1 MKITWKTIKG
11 NGPYAYLQRS
21 TVNAQG
27 VPVSKHVAYLGK
39 IGNKVVPM
47 DKISF
52 AGETVVVPKIDGEV
66 FKTLKS
72 AHQDK
77 LYPTWTLSSADVPTE
92 VVAEQFKY
100 WNSQQITN
108 PDGSL
113 KAFKVKHKVI
123 TDGVSIEPSVLG
135 LDQEGNPTGK
145 LKDNQSA
152 KTMLA
157 KANAKDARTSGVTMT
172 MTDAPPVTAPKRES
186 KPATPAP
193 YATPSEILL
202 VKDHPYV
209 KNAPDSEKM
218 DVANALVQ
226 DIKVAQGE
234 PTIEDVIA
242 LRDHPEVKKVAGNER
257 MKIAKNLAYKANI
270 KKAVEQA
277 KEVDEKFTQKYAP
290 SSLKEVDEEFT
301 EKHGPSMEGYIPD
314 DKDWVG
320 GFVEGQE
327 AVLDAVE
334 YTPDSAKDAYDLDD
348 MAKAPA
354 QKEEKVWVNKY
365 GHKASAQTNKPYTA
379 SEVLDSYTANIA
391 KGMPSSAKELLEAN
405 NVTEQELL
413 IEAQKEGYKPADMD
427 KTAKDAKKS
436 VSASELLNKYHSNED
451 ANFHTEN
458 YKLLA
463 ERYGTP
469 EQKEKMGLGNDQLV
483 KVTTDW
489 MYTNINPYYNK
500 LVEDVQ
506 KEKVSNKEFLEDLD
520 AYWAKKGLIKPA
532 EVTAVPSTMPSA
544 PVPKASEGATKEE
557 KLKTLDAGIDMVKM
571 AVKKEEKKDAEL
583 KKWASELKETPE
595 QKKAKADA
603 MKKAVLYVAKTP
615 SYYSGDPETWAD
627 GPDGFHDE
635 AEFIN
640 VKAVGGWGQGI
651 GPYADKYDSENYFWG
666 KMDKAHGLGFLQ
678 NKSNWMKDPRIMK
691 KFPVANFFSNYQGV
705 KEQTT
710 AIYDKETGHAG
721 YITTWQKG
729 GEQPYVK
736 DANFWAWGG
745 TTDDGDPDAVTGKEG
760 KVSNDLINV
769 AMMLN
774 AQQKELL
781 GRNDVQIQEWDWDK
795 KAYGSPTPTNTLTDS
810 QTAGMLLG
818 HKKGYTA
825 GKHKGVIEYTGATI
839 PEQKEIAKKK
849 AEAPKTVN
857 KFGEEVV
864 TVGIHDKTPSQAEWK
879 ATGTIMGENPT
890 STVMT
895 ASQVGEISDWIGENK
910 GPLTVGQGFKTGTFS
925 SVQGEIYSSE
935 LGKNIEVEGYGF
947 EMGKNPKN
955 VNIIKILKHPS
966 EGIAYVVQ
974 GLKVTTA
981 KPQGTLKT
989 ETNIFLSDTDIE
1001 GNTFANKFP
1010 KALATVT
1017 GNASMKQVAEFAEP
1031 IIKQTKEQSQ
1041 ALTMAQE
1048 SLLDAV
1054 EYTNSPEGEADEVD
1068 PILTVGDKVIKTAP
1082 DGTKSTWWQI
1092 SAYNPDGSTF
1102 ENTEDEPVMF
1112 PDGKVPKA
1120 IINAQSTGII
1130 MTGKNTGMVSSPM
1143 LEKYPK
1149 THINMFGA
1157 EQQYLQAQEDA
1168 KQDAKQ
1174 AEKMEAQLGS
1184 WQMPTEDN
1192 PYKLPMGGIDGM
1204 TTVSTE
1210 GDKGFVEAQALDAY
1224 MKTENILQ
1232 QQHEKTSMSAKSVQR
1247 ALMVAQQKK
1256 YAFTPWDTTPS
1267 NVPWTGEEIYE
1278 ASKNSF
1284 PKYFKSDST
1293 FEKDG
1298 AFYDPKTE
1306 WSHTGGREFK
1316 PTKADVVEFYT
1327 DAGQEEAKN
1336 IPNLLD
1342 GHPEMWKVAKPKLTA
1357 QDKPPKV
1364 FVDHKTGQVTVET
1377 PKTVGFSKA
1386 GAGYQTEKQYY
1397 PHEEILK
1404 HGAQG
1409 AKTFGTVKPLE
1420 GVGIPTPTGAVKVPI
1435 MGMKTIEEEVIQ
1447 APAVNEPYNFQSAQQ
1462 SGVTAGAV
1470 NEQGLD
1476 KYGSAIVQ
1484 SVKAEGSGSG
1494 LVHKALAN
1502 KARNQIGIMLKGNE
1516 GIKVGD
1522 TALNNLTTY
1531 NYAKSAG
1538 VFPDLM
1544 EVLEEDTQEA
1554 VKDTEAPFDQF
1565 EFSQA
1570 IAGVEKENETADLF
1584 VNAVDDPAVK
1594 EMEEEDKHGYGEWW
1608 DDTKVSTVF
1617 NSGRSW
1623 YTGRAGAD
1631 EDPETLRI
1639 VSKEQ
1644 VKRMIPAVVKGH
1656 YDLQERINKTI
1667 HATALNDTVSASE
1680 RHKWY
1685 KNKKIRDALTNYALG
1700 RQKIDIYVKSMGTDT
1715 PIDWDH
1721 ANQIADTMRQQA
1733 VWTLDNQ
1740 GISEKNAELIVN
1752 QLEQDVSP
1760 TYGDKNLLDQVTS
1773 HDGGYI
1779 PAPTDPFIT
1788 KYLKPTK
1795 QVVKKEVE
1803 GVIGYEVQTPEEV
1816 EGATTPL
1823 TTQKGVQPKINK
1835 ELVTQTPSG
1844 KPHLSNAVLNQLRS
1858 KALVGIGAVN
1868 DYANTLKLSKPA
1880 KKSLDAVVADLA
1892 DQIGDT
1898 TGGQGQMVK
1907 DIAQGKV
1914 KGVDPTK
1921 PLETEVSRKK
1931 FEALKE
1937 KVQKANAKGNTVKW
1951 DDDLKYKSGSKGS
1964 NEGALYE
1971 SKGLGKPVYVKWNKS
1986 SLHNKNEI
1994 LANRLYELFGVPVPT
2009 VHEAVVNGK
2018 EGVLSQW
2025 VSGAKPMTQGEM
2037 SAHPDVHQGFI
2048 ADAWLGN
2055 WDVAGQGYDN
2065 IVKTG
2070 TAQDVGDAYRIDT
2083 GGALL
2088 FRAQGNPKNVINGS
2102 DFGKD
2107 VTELETLV
2115 DGTNMQSKNVFA
2127 SLTDEQKVQGAK
2139 TLGGITDYMIDKV
2152 VDDANI
2158 PESIPNDVKNAYA
2171 SNATYLSRLPKNP
2184 NAFYKERL
2192 KERRDNILQKVLG
2205 QGPVAEVPK
2214 NVLLGMSELSPSS
2227 TTMLINGIDTGDSA
2241 IFRKTMKT
2249 ELGSETPYKAL
2260 KKYYNAWKH
2269 STNTDNGQV
2278 LRVASATA
2286 NYHPDNPELGLK
2298 EGLAELD
2305 AFLKTAKPIG
2315 RKKTIEYVTDII
2327 KSKEG
2332 EDLIN
2337 AIKASGQIHKVYFA
2351 KTLGTNKNV
2360 TVNEQPLV
2368 RVERGWKPDQ
2378 VEHELSKILES
2389 QGIDPHDKSK
2399 RPKLG
2404 DYIIYDKN
2412 PSAHSWSINNAWE
2425 NAQKWQGYVPYE
2437 AVFISDRLSTVGN
2450 PHPHEDEVVFCCP
2463 VSQMKIVTDSLSMLE
2478 KDWKKK

>member
-11 NGPYAYLQRS
+11 NGPYAYLQKS

-47 DKISF
+47 DRISF

-66 FKTLKS
+66 FKSLKS
-72 AHQDK
+72 VHQEK
-77 LYPTWTLSSADVPTE
+77 MYPTWTLSSADVPTE
-92 VVAEQFKY
+92 VVSEQFKY

-123 TDGVSIEPSVLG
+123 TDGISIEPSILG

-145 LKDNQSA
+145 LKDSQSA

-172 MTDAPPVTAPKRES
+172 MTEAPPVTAPKRQP

-290 SSLKEVDEEFT
+290 TPEPTEEE
-301 EKHGPSMEGYIPD
+301 EK
-314 DKDWVG
+314 
-320 GFVEGQE
+320 
-327 AVLDAVE
+327 
-334 YTPDSAKDAYDLDD
+334 
-348 MAKAPA
+348 
-354 QKEEKVWVNKY
+354 KVWVNQY
-365 GHKASAQTNKPYTA
+365 GHKASASTNKPYTA
-379 SEVLDSYTANIA
+379 SEVLDSYTDNIA
-391 KGMPSSAKELLEAN
+391 KGMTSNAKELLEAN

-436 VSASELLNKYHSNED
+436 VSASDLLDKYLSNED
-451 ANFHTEN
+451 ANLHTEN

-469 EQKEKMGLGNDQLV
+469 EQKKKMELGMPQ
-483 KVTTDW
+483 DW
-489 MYTNINPYYNK
+489 MYTNINPYYDQLIK
-500 LVEDVQ
+500 DVE
-506 KEKVSNKEFLEDLD
+506 KENASTDL
-520 AYWAKKGLIKPA
+520 GPSTTTTIKPA

-571 AVKKEEKKDAEL
+571 AVKKEEKEVAEL

-635 AEFIN
+635 AEFIS

-651 GPYADKYDSENYFWG
+651 GPYADKYDPDDYYWG
-666 KMDKAHGLGFLQ
+666 KVDDPHGQTPLGFLQ

-691 KFPVANFFSNYQGV
+691 KFPKVHLMPKDIV
-705 KEQTT
+705 EQTT
-710 AIYDKETGHAG
+710 VIYDKETGHAG
-721 YITTWQKG
+721 YITTWKKG
-729 GEQPYVK
+729 NEQPYVK

-774 AQQKELL
+774 AQHKELL
-781 GRNDVQIQEWDWDK
+781 GSSDIHIQEWDWDK

-825 GKHKGVIEYTGATI
+825 GKSKGVIEYTGATI

-849 AEAPKTVN
+849 AETPKTIN
-857 KFGEEVV
+857 KFGEEVI
-864 TVGIHDKTPSQAEWK
+864 TVGIHDKTPSQTEWK
-879 ATGTIMGENPT
+879 ATGTIMGESPT
-890 STVMT
+890 SIKMT
-895 ASQVGEISDWIGENK
+895 PSQVGEIMDWVSDNV
-910 GPLTVGQGFKTGTFS
+910 GPLAVGQGFKKGTFS
-925 SVQGEIYSSE
+925 SVEGEVYSSE

-955 VNIIKILKHPS
+955 VNVIKILKHPS

-1010 KALATVT
+1010 DALATVT

-1054 EYTNSPEGEADEVD
+1054 EYTNSAEGEADDVD
-1068 PILTVGDKVIKTAP
+1068 ALLTIGDKVIKTAP

-1092 SAYNPDGSTF
+1092 SAYNPDGSIF
-1102 ENTEDEPVMF
+1102 ENTQDEPVMF
-1112 PDGKVPKA
+1112 PDGKVPEA

-1130 MTGKNTGMVSSPM
+1130 MTGKNSGMISSPM

-1149 THINMFGA
+1149 THVNPFSA
-1157 EQQYLQAQEDA
+1157 EQQYLQEKEDA
-1168 KQDAKQ
+1168 KQDADESFISESTGTEKSE
-1174 AEKMEAQLGS
+1174 AEKKQDAEFVAESTGATWKPEKMVGQLES

-1192 PYKLPMGGIDGM
+1192 PYKLPLGGIDGM

-1210 GDKGFVEAQALDAY
+1210 GDKGFVEGKALDAY
-1224 MKTENILQ
+1224 VQTQNLLKAT
-1232 QQHEKTSMSAKSVQR
+1232 TSMSAKSVQR

-1278 ASKNSF
+1278 ASKNAF
-1284 PKYFKSDST
+1284 PHYFKSDST

-1306 WSHTGGREFK
+1306 WSHTGGKEFK

-1327 DAGQEEAKN
+1327 DEGQTEAKN

-1357 QDKPPKV
+1357 QDK
-1364 FVDHKTGQVTVET
+1364 T

-1386 GAGYQTEKQYY
+1386 GTGYQTEKLYY

-1420 GVGIPTPTGAVKVPI
+1420 GVGIATPTGAVKVPI
-1435 MGMKTIEEEVIQ
+1435 MGMTTIEEEVIQ

-1462 SGVTAGAV
+1462 SGGTAGAV

-1502 KARNQIGIMLKGNE
+1502 KARNQIGIMLKSNE

-1554 VKDTEAPFDQF
+1554 IKDTEAPFDQL

-1631 EDPETLRI
+1631 EEPETLRI

-1644 VKRMIPAVVKGH
+1644 VKRMIPTVVTGH

-1667 HATALNDTVSASE
+1667 HETALNDTVSASE

-1685 KNKKIRDALTNYALG
+1685 KNKKIRDGLTDYALG
-1700 RQKIDIYVKSMGTDT
+1700 RHKVDAYVKSMGTDT

-1721 ANQIADTMRQQA
+1721 ANQIADTMYAQA
-1733 VWTLDNQ
+1733 VWNLTSQ

-1752 QLEQDVSP
+1752 QLEKDMSP
-1760 TYGDKNLLDQVTS
+1760 NTGDTNLLNKVTS

-1779 PAPTDPFIT
+1779 PAPTDPFVT

-1823 TTQKGVQPKINK
+1823 TTQKGVQPKINNA
-1835 ELVTQTPSG
+1835 LVTKTPSG
-1844 KPHLSNAVLNQLRS
+1844 KPHLTIPILNQLRS
-1858 KALVGIGAVN
+1858 KALIGIGAVN

-1931 FEALKE
+1931 FEALQK
-1937 KVQKANAKGNTVKW
+1937 KVQTANAKGNTVKW

-1971 SKGLGKPVYVKWNKS
+1971 SKGLGKPVYVKWNKT

-2009 VHEAVVNGK
+2009 VHEAVVNNK
-2018 EGVLSQW
+2018 EGVLSEW
-2025 VSGAKPMTQGEM
+2025 VGGAKPMTQGEM

-2070 TAQDVGDAYRIDT
+2070 TAHDVGDAYRIDT

-2088 FRAQGNPKNVINGS
+2088 FRAQGNPKNVMNGS

-2127 SLTDEQKVQGAK
+2127 SLTDEQKAEGAK

-2214 NVLLGMSELSPSS
+2214 NVLLGMSELSPSA
-2227 TTMLINGIDTGDSA
+2227 TENLIKGLDMGDSA
-2241 IFRKTMKT
+2241 IFKKTMKA
-2249 ELGSETPYKAL
+2249 ELGSDAPFKAL
-2260 KKYYNAWKH
+2260 KKYYNSWKNSADTH
-2269 STNTDNGQV
+2269 NGQV

-2286 NYHPDNPELGLK
+2286 NYHPDNPDLGLK

-2305 AFLKTAKPIG
+2305 TFLKATNPLG
-2315 RKKTIEYVTDII
+2315 RKNTIQHVTDVIN
-2327 KSKEG
+2327 SKEG

-2337 AIKASGQIHKVYFA
+2337 AIKTSGQIHKVYFS
-2351 KTLGTNKNV
+2351 KTLGTKDNV
-2360 TVNEQPLV
+2360 AVNEQPLV
-2368 RVERGWKPDQ
+2368 KVGRGWHKDQ
-2378 VEHELSKILES
+2378 VVHELTKILES

-2399 RPKLG
+2399 RPKVG
-2404 DYIIYDKN
+2404 DYVIYDKN
-2412 PSAHSWSINNAWE
+2412 PSAHSWSIKKPWTSDQMWE
-2425 NAQKWQGYVPYE
+2425 GYVPYE
-2437 AVFISDRLSTVGN
+2437 AVFLTDRLTSMGGS
-2450 PHPHEDEVVFCCP
+2450 HQHEDEVVFCCP
-2463 VSQMKIVTDSLSMLE
+2463 VSQMKIVQDKILD
-2478 KDWKKK
+2478 KDWKQ

>member
-66 FKTLKS
+66 FKSLKS
-72 AHQDK
+72 VHQDK

-123 TDGVSIEPSVLG
+123 TDGVSIEPSALG
-135 LDQEGNPTGK
+135 LDQQGNPTGK
-145 LKDNQSA
+145 LKDSQSA

-172 MTDAPPVTAPKRES
+172 MTEAPPVTAPKRQP
-186 KPATPAP
+186 KPATPTP

-226 DIKVAQGE
+226 DIKIAQGE

-242 LRDHPEVKKVAGNER
+242 LRDHPEVKKVAGNQR

-290 SSLKEVDEEFT
+290 TPEPTEE
-301 EKHGPSMEGYIPD
+301 
-314 DKDWVG
+314 
-320 GFVEGQE
+320 
-327 AVLDAVE
+327 
-334 YTPDSAKDAYDLDD
+334 
-348 MAKAPA
+348 
-354 QKEEKVWVNKY
+354 EEKRVWVNQY

-379 SEVLDSYTANIA
+379 TEVLVSYKGDIA
-391 KGMPSSAKELLEAN
+391 KGMYSNAKELLEAN
-405 NVTEQELL
+405 NITEEELL
-413 IEAQKEGYKPADMD
+413 IEAKKEGY
-427 KTAKDAKKS
+427 KTAKDAEKS
-436 VSASELLNKYHSNED
+436 VSASDLLDKYLTNED
-451 ANFHTEN
+451 ANLHTEN
-458 YKLLA
+458 YQLLA

-469 EQKEKMGLGNDQLV
+469 EQKEKMGLGNDKLVKVSSQWMYQYLNKYYDQLV
-483 KVTTDW
+483 KDA
-489 MYTNINPYYNK
+489 
-500 LVEDVQ
+500 E
-506 KEKVSNKEFLEDLD
+506 KEKEDLAPKFD
-520 AYWAKKGLIKPA
+520 KTQGGPPLLSKIPPP
-532 EVTAVPSTMPSA
+532 EVTAVPSTMPLT
-544 PVPKASEGATKEE
+544 PLPKTSEGATEE
-557 KLKTLDAGIDMVKM
+557 QKSKALDASIDMVKM
-571 AVKKEEKKDAEL
+571 AMKKEEKLVAET
-583 KKWASELKETPE
+583 KKWLDKQKETPE
-595 QKKAKADA
+595 QKKVKADA

-615 SYYSGDPETWAD
+615 SYYSGNPETWAD

-635 AEFIN
+635 AEFID
-640 VKAVGGWGQGI
+640 VASVSGWADGI
-651 GPYADKYDSENYFWG
+651 GPYADKYDADDYYWG
-666 KMDKAHGLGFLQ
+666 QMDDSHQIPLATLQ
-678 NKSNWMKDPRIMK
+678 NKTNWMKDPRKMWT
-691 KFPVANFFSNYQGV
+691 FPKVHLMPKDIV
-705 KEQTT
+705 EQTT
-710 AIYDKETGHAG
+710 VIYDKETGHAG
-721 YITTWQKG
+721 YITTW
-729 GEQPYVK
+729 EDSNNPVYVK

-745 TTDDGDPDAVTGKEG
+745 TTNDGDPDAVTGKEG
-760 KVSNDLINV
+760 KASNDLINV
-769 AMMLN
+769 AMMIN
-774 AQQKELL
+774 AKHKEYL
-781 GRNDVQIQEWDWDK
+781 GSSDIHIEEWDWMNSTYK
-795 KAYGSPTPTNTLTDS
+795 TPIPTNTLDDKQTD
-810 QTAGMLLG
+810 GMLLG

-825 GKHKGVIEYTGATI
+825 GKSKGVIEYTGVTL

-849 AEAPKTVN
+849 AEAKKNSEAPKKIN
-857 KFGEEVV
+857 KFGEEVI
-864 TVGIHDKTPSQAEWK
+864 TVGIHDKTPSQTEWK
-879 ATGTIMGENPT
+879 ATGTVMGQSPT
-890 STVMT
+890 SIKMT
-895 ASQVGEISDWIGENK
+895 SSQVGEIMDWVSDNA
-910 GPLTVGQGFKTGTFS
+910 GPLAVGQGFKKGTFM
-925 SVQGEIYSSE
+925 SVEGEVYSSE

-955 VNIIKILKHPS
+955 VNVIKILKHPS

-989 ETNIFLSDTDIE
+989 ETNIYLSDTDIE

-1010 KALATVT
+1010 DALATVT

-1054 EYTNSPEGEADEVD
+1054 EYTNSAEGEADDVD
-1068 PILTVGDKVIKTAP
+1068 ALLTIGDKVIKTAP
-1082 DGTKSTWWQI
+1082 DGTKTTWWQI
-1092 SAYNPDGSTF
+1092 SAYNPDGSIF
-1102 ENTEDEPVMF
+1102 ENTENEPVMF
-1112 PDGKVPKA
+1112 QDGKVPKA

-1130 MTGKNTGMVSSPM
+1130 KTGPNSALVTSPM

-1149 THINMFGA
+1149 THLNPFSA
-1157 EQQYLQAQEDA
+1157 EQQYLQAQEDENFISESTGTEKSEA
-1168 KQDAKQ
+1168 EKKQDAEFIAESTGATWKP
-1174 AEKMEAQLGS
+1174 EKMESQLES
-1184 WQMPTEDN
+1184 WQLPTEDN
-1192 PYKLPMGGIDGM
+1192 PYKLPLGGIDGM

-1210 GDKGFVEAQALDAY
+1210 GDKEFVEGKALDAY
-1224 MKTENILQ
+1224 MKIQNILKEE
-1232 QQHEKTSMSAKSVQR
+1232 HEKQSMSAKSVQR
-1247 ALMVAQQKK
+1247 SLMVAQQKK
-1256 YAFTPWDTTPS
+1256 YALTPWDTSPS
-1267 NVPWTGEEIYE
+1267 NVPWTGEEIYK
-1278 ASKNSF
+1278 ASKYAF

-1298 AFYDPKTE
+1298 AFYDPE
-1306 WSHTGGREFK
+1306 MEFK
-1316 PTKADVVEFYT
+1316 PTGEEVVKHFS
-1327 DAGQEEAKN
+1327 DAGQEKAKKQLSLYKN
-1336 IPNLLD
+1336 STA
-1342 GHPEMWKVAKPKLTA
+1342 PEVMWKQTPKQATA
-1357 QDKPPKV
+1357 
-1364 FVDHKTGQVTVET
+1364 
-1377 PKTVGFSKA
+1377 PKTVAYSEA
-1386 GAGYQTEKQYY
+1386 GTGYQTSEMYY

-1420 GVGIPTPTGAVKVPI
+1420 GVGIATPTGAVKVPI

-1447 APAVNEPYNFQSAQQ
+1447 APSVNEPYDFEGATN
-1462 SGVTAGAV
+1462 GAV
-1470 NEQGLD
+1470 NEQGLE

-1484 SVKAEGSGSG
+1484 SVKAGGSGSG

-1502 KARNQIGIMLKGNE
+1502 KARNQIGIMLKSNE

-1554 VKDTEAPFDQF
+1554 IKDTEAPFDQL

-1623 YTGRAGAD
+1623 YTGKAGAD
-1631 EDPETLRI
+1631 EEPETLRI

-1667 HATALNDTVSASE
+1667 HETALNDTVSASE

-1685 KNKKIRDALTNYALG
+1685 KNKKIRDGLTNYALG
-1700 RQKIDIYVKSMGTDT
+1700 KNKVEAYVSQEAKSVDL
-1715 PIDWDH
+1715 DH
-1721 ANQIADTMRQQA
+1721 ADQIHDTMYAQA
-1733 VWTLDNQ
+1733 VWDLTSQ
-1740 GISEKNAELIVN
+1740 GLTKKNAELIVD
-1752 QLEQDVSP
+1752 QLGKDM
-1760 TYGDKNLLDQVTS
+1760 TTNTGDTNLLNKVTS

-1779 PAPTDPFIT
+1779 PAPTDPFVT
-1788 KYLKPTK
+1788 KYLKPTN
-1795 QVVKKEVE
+1795 QIVKKEVE
-1803 GVIGYEVQTPEEV
+1803 AVIGYEEQTPEEV

-1823 TTQKGVQPKINK
+1823 TTQKGVQPKINHA
-1835 ELVTQTPSG
+1835 LVTKTPSG
-1844 KPHLSNAVLNQLRS
+1844 KPHLTTPILNQLRS

-1907 DIAQGKV
+1907 DVAQGKV

-1931 FEALKE
+1931 FEALQK
-1937 KVQKANAKGNTVKW
+1937 KVQTANAKGKTVKW

-1971 SKGLGKPVYVKWNKS
+1971 SKGLGKPVYVKWNKT

-2009 VHEAVVNGK
+2009 VHEAVVNNK
-2018 EGVLSQW
+2018 EGVLSEW
-2025 VSGAKPMTQGEM
+2025 VGGAKPMTQGEM

-2065 IVKTG
+2065 IIKTG
-2070 TAQDVGDAYRIDT
+2070 TAHDVGDAYRIDT

-2088 FRAQGNPKNVINGS
+2088 FRAQGNPKNVMNGS

-2127 SLTDEQKVQGAK
+2127 SLTDEQKAEGAK
-2139 TLGGITDYMIDKV
+2139 TLSGITDYMIDKV

-2214 NVLLGMSELSPSS
+2214 NVLLGMSELSPSA
-2227 TTMLINGIDTGDSA
+2227 TENLIKGLDMGDKA
-2241 IFRKTMKT
+2241 IFKKTMKA
-2249 ELGSETPYKAL
+2249 ELGSDAPFKAL
-2260 KKYYNAWKH
+2260 KKYYNSWKNSAH
-2269 STNTDNGQV
+2269 SMNGQV

-2286 NYHPDNPELGLK
+2286 NYHPDNPDLGLK

-2305 AFLKTAKPIG
+2305 AFLKTTNPHG
-2315 RKKTIEYVTDII
+2315 RKNIIKIVTDVIN
-2327 KSKEG
+2327 SKEG

-2337 AIKASGQIHKVYFA
+2337 AIKTSGQIHKVYFS
-2351 KTLGTNKNV
+2351 KTLGTKDNV
-2360 TVNEQPLV
+2360 AVNEQPLV
-2368 RVERGWKPDQ
+2368 KVGRGWHKDQ
-2378 VEHELSKILES
+2378 AVHELTKILES
-2389 QGIDPHDKSK
+2389 QGIDPHDKSE
-2399 RPKLG
+2399 RPKVG
-2404 DYIIYDKN
+2404 DYVIYDKN
-2412 PSAHSWSINNAWE
+2412 PSAHSWSIKKPWTSAQMWE
-2425 NAQKWQGYVPYE
+2425 GYVPYE
-2437 AVFISDRLSTVGN
+2437 AVFLSDRLTSMGGSYA
-2450 PHPHEDEVVFCCP
+2450 HEDEVVFCCP
-2463 VSQMKIVTDSLSMLE
+2463 VSQMKITQDTILD
-2478 KDWKKK
+2478 KDWKK

>member
-47 DKISF
+47 DRISF

-66 FKTLKS
+66 FKSLKS
-72 AHQDK
+72 AHQEK
-77 LYPTWTLSSADVPTE
+77 MYPTWTLSSADVPTE
-92 VVAEQFKY
+92 VVSEQFKY

-123 TDGVSIEPSVLG
+123 TDGISIEPSVLG

-172 MTDAPPVTAPKRES
+172 MTEAPPVTAPKRES

-193 YATPSEILL
+193 YATPTEILL

-290 SSLKEVDEEFT
+290 TPEQKEGWKLTQKEVDEEFT

-354 QKEEKVWVNKY
+354 QKEEKVWVNQY

-379 SEVLDSYTANIA
+379 SEVLDSYTDNIA
-391 KGMPSSAKELLEAN
+391 KGMTSNAKELLEAN

-436 VSASELLNKYHSNED
+436 VSASDLLDKYLSNED
-451 ANFHTEN
+451 ANLHTEN

-469 EQKEKMGLGNDQLV
+469 EQKKKMELGMPQ
-483 KVTTDW
+483 DW
-489 MYTNINPYYNK
+489 MYTNINPYYDQLIK
-500 LVEDVQ
+500 DVE
-506 KEKVSNKEFLEDLD
+506 KENASIDL
-520 AYWAKKGLIKPA
+520 GPSTTTTIKPA

-571 AVKKEEKKDAEL
+571 AVKKEEKEDAEL

-635 AEFIN
+635 AEFIS

-651 GPYADKYDSENYFWG
+651 GPYADKYDPDDYYWG
-666 KMDKAHGLGFLQ
+666 KMDNAHGLGFLQ

-691 KFPVANFFSNYQGV
+691 KFPKVLLMP
-705 KEQTT
+705 KDIEEQTT
-710 AIYDKETGHAG
+710 VIYDKETGHAG
-721 YITTWQKG
+721 YITTWKHG

-769 AMMLN
+769 AMMIN
-774 AQQKELL
+774 AQHKEYL
-781 GRNDVQIQEWDWDK
+781 GSSDIHIEEWDWDK
-795 KAYGSPTPTNTLTDS
+795 KAYSLPTPTNTLDDK

-825 GKHKGVIEYTGATI
+825 GKSKGVIEYTGATI

-879 ATGTIMGENPT
+879 ATGTIMGEKPT
-890 STVMT
+890 SMKMT
-895 ASQVGEISDWIGENK
+895 PSQVGEIMDWISDNV
-910 GPLTVGQGFKTGTFS
+910 GPLTVGQGFKKGTFS
-925 SVQGEIYSSE
+925 SIQGEVYSSE
-935 LGKNIEVEGYGF
+935 LGKNIEAEGYGF
-947 EMGKNPKN
+947 NLAKNPKN
-955 VNIIKILKHPS
+955 VNYIKILKHPS

-981 KPQGTLKT
+981 TPLGTLKT
-989 ETNIFLSDTDIE
+989 ETNIYLSDTDIE

-1010 KALATVT
+1010 EALATVT
-1017 GNASMKQVAEFAEP
+1017 GNASMKQVAQFAEP
-1031 IIKQTKEQSQ
+1031 IIKQAKEQSQ

-1054 EYTNSPEGEADEVD
+1054 EYTNSAEGEADDVN
-1068 PILTVGDKVIKTAP
+1068 PLLTIGDKVIKTAP
-1082 DGTKSTWWQI
+1082 DGTKTTWWQI
-1092 SAYNPDGSTF
+1092 SAYNPDGSIF
-1102 ENTEDEPVMF
+1102 ENTENEPVMF
-1112 PDGKVPKA
+1112 QDGKVPKA

-1130 MTGKNTGMVSSPM
+1130 KTGLNSAMVKSPM

-1157 EQQYLQAQEDA
+1157 EQQYLQIEEDA

-1174 AEKMEAQLGS
+1174 TEKMEPQLES

-1210 GDKGFVEAQALDAY
+1210 SDKAFVEGKALDAY
-1224 MKTENILQ
+1224 VQTQNLLKAT
-1232 QQHEKTSMSAKSVQR
+1232 TSMSTKSVQR

-1278 ASKNSF
+1278 ASKNAF
-1284 PKYFKSDST
+1284 PHYFKSDST

-1306 WSHTGGREFK
+1306 WSHTGGTEFK
-1316 PTKADVVEFYT
+1316 PTKADVVEYFS

-1342 GHPEMWKVAKPKLTA
+1342 GHPEMWKVAKPKL
-1357 QDKPPKV
+1357 QDK
-1364 FVDHKTGQVTVET
+1364 TGNLI
-1377 PKTVGFSKA
+1377 PKTFAKA
-1386 GAGYQTEKQYY
+1386 GAGYQTEKLYY

-1420 GVGIPTPTGAVKVPI
+1420 GVGIATPTGAVKVPI

-1447 APAVNEPYNFQSAQQ
+1447 APSVNEPYDFKQTSPR
-1462 SGVTAGAV
+1462 AV
-1470 NEQGLD
+1470 NDQGLE

-1484 SVKAEGSGSG
+1484 SVKAQGSGSG

-1502 KARNQIGIMLKGNE
+1502 KARNQIGIMLKSNE

-1554 VKDTEAPFDQF
+1554 IKDTEAPFDQL

-1617 NSGRSW
+1617 NSGKSW
-1623 YTGRAGAD
+1623 YTGMAGAD
-1631 EDPETLRI
+1631 DEPETLRI

-1644 VKRMIPAVVKGH
+1644 VKRMIPTVVTGH

-1667 HATALNDTVSASE
+1667 HETALNDTVSASE

-1685 KNKKIRDALTNYALG
+1685 KNKKIRDSLTDYALG
-1700 RQKIDIYVKSMGTDT
+1700 SHKIDAYVQSMGSGSTDV
-1715 PIDWDH
+1715 DWDH
-1721 ANQIADTMRQQA
+1721 ANQIADTMYKQA
-1733 VWTLDNQ
+1733 VWDLTSQ
-1740 GISEKNAELIVN
+1740 GISEKNAELIVS
-1752 QLEQDVSP
+1752 QLEKDMSP
-1760 TYGDKNLLDQVTS
+1760 NQGDKNLLNKVTS

-1779 PAPTDPFIT
+1779 PAPTDPFVT

-1795 QVVKKEVE
+1795 KVVEKEVE
-1803 GVIGYEVQTPEEV
+1803 AVIGYEEQTPEEV

-1823 TTQKGVQPKINK
+1823 TTQKGVQPKINN
-1835 ELVTQTPSG
+1835 ELVTKTPSG
-1844 KPHLSNAVLNQLRS
+1844 KPHLTNAVLNQLRS

-1937 KVQKANAKGNTVKW
+1937 KVQKANAKGKTVKW

-1994 LANRLYELFGVPVPT
+1994 LANRLYDLFGVPVPT

-2025 VSGAKPMTQGEM
+2025 VGGAKPMTQGEM

-2088 FRAQGNPKNVINGS
+2088 FRAQGNPKNVMKGT

-2107 VTELETLV
+2107 VTELETLL

-2127 SLTDEQKVQGAK
+2127 SLTDEQKVEGAK
-2139 TLGGITDYMIDKV
+2139 TLSGITDYMIDKV

-2158 PESIPNDVKNAYA
+2158 PESIPHDVKNAYA

-2205 QGPVAEVPK
+2205 QGPVVEVPK

-2227 TTMLINGIDTGDSA
+2227 TTKLINGIDTGDSA
-2241 IFRKTMKT
+2241 IFKKTLKW
-2249 ELGSETPYKAL
+2249 ELGSEAPYNAL
-2260 KKYYNAWKH
+2260 KKYYNSWKN
-2269 STNTDNGQV
+2269 STNSMNGQV

-2286 NYHPDNPELGLK
+2286 NYHPDNPDLGLK

-2305 AFLKTAKPIG
+2305 TFLKTANPLA
-2315 RKKTIEYVTDII
+2315 RKKSIEHVTAVIN
-2327 KSKEG
+2327 SKEG

-2337 AIKASGQIHKVYFA
+2337 AIKTSGQIHKVYFA

-2378 VEHELSKILES
+2378 VEHELSKVLES

-2399 RPKLG
+2399 RPKVG

-2412 PSAHSWSINNAWE
+2412 PSAHSWSINNAWD

-2437 AVFISDRLSTVGN
+2437 AVFISDRLSTAGN

-2463 VSQMKIVTDSLSMLE
+2463 VSQMKIVKDSSGMLD